1 MKIELVRASVED
13 ATEIHRIQVLAFAE
27 LYERYR
33 DHDSNPANETVE
45 QVAARFKVPDMEHWF
60 FRKDGKNIGMV
71 RVIPMPENVCY
82 LSSICVVPQYRGQ
95 GLGKLAMAELE
106 AQYPEAA
113 RWSLSTI
120 KQEQSLCRF
129 YETLGYTCLGD
140 YRELQEGMMLVRYEK
155 VL

>member
-13 ATEIHRIQVLAFAE
+13 AVEIHRIQVLAFVE

-45 QVAARFKVPDMEHWF
+45 CIVERFAVNPQEHYL
-60 FRKDGKNIGMV
+60 FRLNGENIGSV
-71 RVIPMPENVCY
+71 RVALLLDGVCH
-82 LSSICVVPQYRGQ
+82 LNSICIVPQYRGQ

-120 KQEQSLCRF
+120 KQEESLCRF
-129 YETLGYTCLGD
+129 YEALGYTCLGD
-140 YRELQEGMMLVRYEK
+140 YKELQEGMMLVKYEK
-155 VL
+155 VM